1 MEVSYFIADLP
12 IALLVVT
19 VVVMLTLS
27 LYEQQRLQR
36 QGGNALRTILAS
48 DAKRALEI
56 NEIIRRVKKSPDHV
70 FLMKALVALIVL
82 CEQ

>member
-48 DAKRALEI
+48 DVKRALEI

-70 FLMKALVALIVL
+70 FLMKALVTLIVL